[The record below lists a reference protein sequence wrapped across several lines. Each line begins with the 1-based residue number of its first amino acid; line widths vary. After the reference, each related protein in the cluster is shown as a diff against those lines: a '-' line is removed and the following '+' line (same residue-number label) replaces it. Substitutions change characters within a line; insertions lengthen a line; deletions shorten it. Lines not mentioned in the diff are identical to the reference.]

1 MLAPNAA
8 RLMGQHF
15 TFMFENCSFL
25 MGEGHRT
32 AKGDRTG
39 IDGTQK
45 DSVLDLEGRKAS
57 QTVKQSTSDGKFTR

>member
-1 MLAPNAA
+1 
-8 RLMGQHF
+8 
-15 TFMFENCSFL
+15 MFENCSFL

-45 DSVLDLEGRKAS
+45 DSVLDLEGKKAS
-57 QTVKQSTSDGKFTR
+57 QTVKHSTSDGEFTR